1 MFNSIWDIKPSYV
14 YSLACLNKK
23 MGDLYH
29 GLSTGRVICRTA
41 GLQLSLY
48 TKNYKGRTVFS
59 FYEKAQKVMLSSTW
73 DIKPS

>member
-1 MFNSIWDIKPSYV
+1 
-14 YSLACLNKK
+14 

-59 FYEKAQKVMLSSTW
+59 FHEKAQKVMLSST
-73 DIKPS
+73 